1 MSRSHA
7 QAPGLSCHDRV
18 LKEGSMPAISDHLR
32 DMASPSEGRS
42 REDCVRAAVAS
53 VRIEGGEVDAETQ
66 ALLDRWGGGALSDR
80 DLMEAILAPYVAR
93 R

>member
-1 MSRSHA
+1 
-7 QAPGLSCHDRV
+7 
-18 LKEGSMPAISDHLR
+18 MPVITDHLR
-32 DMASPSEGRS
+32 DAASLTEGRS

-66 ALLDRWGGGALSDR
+66 AIFDQWGGGALSNDA
-80 DLMEAILAPYVAR
+80 LMEAILAPYVGR

>member
-1 MSRSHA
+1 
-7 QAPGLSCHDRV
+7 
-18 LKEGSMPAISDHLR
+18 MPAIFDHLR
-32 DMASPSEGRS
+32 DMAGSSEGRS

-53 VRIEGGEVDAETQ
+53 VRIEGGEVDAETR